1 MTAKNSPFRFNEEE
15 REDFLDLA
23 YADNPIGD
31 DGRIEDFILF
41 MEGAVTRYRAYSQA
55 SETFPVEE
63 RKLLLSTK
71 RTVNKLLDQL
81 VRKDNALE
89 ILAKHSRNAY
99 ITIGL
104 LPELDLLPIPQ
115 LDTLRAKLER
125 QLLIIDAYIDLD
137 FLMFK
142 KGRKTRV
149 PNAVFSLAMELVAGY
164 YFHFGSMPAISNK
177 KTPKDMPVLES
188 PFTHFL
194 KRVLVAIGQPERDT
208 KYLTKRGIEK
218 FNLLIFQINQPDP
231 LTKHSVAFDFEKI
244 FVQTCTRQL
253 PYWTNI
259 RGE

>member
-1 MTAKNSPFRFNEEE
+1 MTAENSPFRFNEEE

-55 SETFPVEE
+55 SETFPIEE

-81 VRKDNALE
+81 DNTVD
-89 ILAKHSRNAY
+89 ILAKHARGAY

-104 LPELDLLPIPQ
+104 LPELDSLPVPEI
-115 LDTLRAKLER
+115 DSLRAKLER
-125 QLLIIDAYIDLD
+125 QLLITDAYINLDLTM
-137 FLMFK
+137 LEK
-142 KGRKTRV
+142 TRKTRV
-149 PNAVFSLAMELVAGY
+149 PHSIFSLAMELVAGY

-194 KRVLVAIGQPERDT
+194 KHVLVAIGQPERDT

-218 FNLLIFQINQPDP
+218 FNLLIGQLSVQDP
-231 LTKHSVAFDFEKI
+231 LAKHLVTYDIEKI
-244 FVQTCTRQL
+244 FVQICTRQL